1 MVTVFGEALRSIS
14 AILNTCVREAF
25 FPDGTV
31 HGWNTNLHSK
41 TNEDLFIF
49 VPDKNMLCSREE
61 NGGRERQ
68 TPISVAA
75 SPSFIV

>member
-1 MVTVFGEALRSIS
+1 MDG
-14 AILNTCVREAF
+14 ILI
-25 FPDGTV
+25 G
-31 HGWNTNLHSK
+31 HSK
-41 TNEDLFIF
+41 TTEDLFIF

-61 NGGRERQ
+61 RGGRERQ